1 MTETTFTME
10 VNTTNEMLTGSGG
23 GKDFRFTDYN
33 QRLVLAI
40 TFIVISVV
48 GSIGNSI
55 VIAAVAMSRKLRTAT
70 NVFVVSLA
78 IADLLTNL
86 FLPWN
91 VVALLNEDREQWPM
105 EESLCVMAAI
115 ILYTCVGSSV
125 YSLAA
130 IGLNRFVLITQPIH
144 VYHHYYS
151 KVRMGIMVMFTWVI
165 PLFLSLLPLIFGLG
179 QLGYDAKY
187 GTCTHKTSHPLSDYY
202 SLTQAVIIYP
212 IPLTVILVSYVAI
225 YVHVRAHT
233 KTITEIQDTSE
244 SSSSTHK
251 PKRRESTA
259 RRSISKRQ
267 VEITKNLFYVVC
279 AFVLCITPYCASLV
293 IPGSESFIPWAG
305 AIILMNACINPVI
318 YATKH
323 PHFKKVMFA
332 IIRCRLSAIPEPS
345 SDCLRAQGQPIPSR

>member
-1 MTETTFTME
+1 MSGE
-10 VNTTNEMLTGSGG
+10 VNTTDETGSGG

-91 VVALLNEDREQWPM
+91 VIALLNEDREQWPM

>member
-1 MTETTFTME
+1 MASNSTGTPSPLGEMSTTDE
-10 VNTTNEMLTGSGG
+10 ARGE
-23 GKDFRFTDYN
+23 FRFTDYN

-40 TFIVISVV
+40 MFILISV
-48 GSIGNSI
+48 IGLLGNTV
-55 VIAAVAMSRKLRTAT
+55 VIAAVALSRKLRTVT

-78 IADLLTNL
+78 IADLITNL

-91 VVALLNEDREQWPM
+91 VVALLNEDRSSWPM
-105 EESLCVMAAI
+105 EDSLCVMAAI
-115 ILYTCVGSSV
+115 VVYTCVGCSV

-151 KVRMGIMVMFTWVI
+151 RGRMGVMVFITWAI
-165 PLFLSLLPLIFGLG
+165 PLFMSLLPLLFGFG

-187 GTCTHKTSHPLSDYY
+187 GTCTHNTAHPLSDYY
-202 SLTQAVIIYP
+202 SITQAIIIYP
-212 IPLTVILVSYVAI
+212 IPLSVIVVSYVAI
-225 YVHVRAHT
+225 YFHVRAHT
-233 KTITEIQDTSE
+233 KSITEIQETSE

-259 RRSISKRQ
+259 RKSISKRQ

-279 AFVLCITPYCASLV
+279 AFVVCITPYCASLV
-293 IPGSESFIPWAG
+293 IPGSEPFIPWAG
-305 AIILMNACINPVI
+305 AIILLNACINPLI

-323 PHFKKVMFA
+323 PHFKKVMMA

-345 SDCLRAQGQPIPSR
+345 SDCLRAQGHPISSR